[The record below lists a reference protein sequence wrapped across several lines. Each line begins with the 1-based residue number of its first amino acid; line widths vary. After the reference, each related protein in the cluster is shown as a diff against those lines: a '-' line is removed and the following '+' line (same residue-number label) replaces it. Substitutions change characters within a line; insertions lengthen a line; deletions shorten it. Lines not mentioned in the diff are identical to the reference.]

1 MKRQLLALCALFALF
16 LAGCTSA
23 PAQNDGAA
31 ANSSTGS
38 AAASSREIKL
48 PASIDYT
55 ATYSINEEGGDISK
69 TVWRKN
75 DAMRI
80 RYSAAGNPFMDLFFI
95 SGHAYSCTGW
105 KAQPECFDISGNVE
119 GQMKDIFA
127 EPDFSSAE
135 PSEEVDIGSTKGKCY
150 IFPYTVQSTRK
161 MCFTDHGV
169 LAYDEYTAAG
179 GKPRVEYL
187 TEIVYSADDGSFL
200 LPATPVAAPGE
211 PQQ

>member
-1 MKRQLLALCALFALF
+1 MRHRLLALCALFALF
-16 LAGCTSA
+16 LAGCTLA
-23 PAQNDGAA
+23 PAKNGEV
-31 ANSSTGS
+31 NSSSTGS
-38 AAASSREIKL
+38 AAASSSEIKL

-55 ATYSINEEGGDISK
+55 ATYSITEDGGEISE

-75 DAMRI
+75 DAMRMQ
-80 RYSAAGNPFMDLFFI
+80 YATSGKVFMDLFFI

-105 KAQPECFDISGNVE
+105 KAQPECFDISGNAG
-119 GQMKDIFA
+119 GQMKDLFA

-150 IFPYTVQSTRK
+150 VFPYTVQSTRK
-161 MCFTDHGV
+161 MCFTDRGV
-169 LAYDEYTAAG
+169 VAYDEYIVAG

-187 TEIVYSADDGSFL
+187 TGITYSANDSSFL
-200 LPATPVAAPGE
+200 LPAAPVAAPGE